1 MTSKV
6 MKTEK
11 QLTNPVAHTER
22 IITETEARELERELR
37 RLLRRFEAAEVE
49 NRAIT
54 ICSEQR
60 RIWELQKLGEPRLT

>member
-37 RLLRRFEAAEVE
+37 HLLRRFEAAEVE
-49 NRAIT
+49 DRAIA

-60 RIWELQKLGEPRLT
+60 QIWELQEVDELRY